1 MIIPQQLEAFRKFA
15 EDISVKAGE
24 ILLSYHDKIRILE
37 YKDRQDVS
45 TNADLASEN
54 FIIEEVFKQYPDHG
68 VLSEERGMI
77 KSRSEFT
84 WVIDPLDGTKE
95 YIRGLPLYDVA
106 IGLECEKEI
115 IASAIYRPAE
125 KYLYS
130 AAKGMGAY
138 LNGNKIHVS
147 LATDIKDAFVYAY
160 LPSCDTDKGICEMQW
175 GKLIKIDM
183 AAYRL
188 RSYADVNTALCWLAQ
203 GGCEAFVNI
212 SDPTQWHDV
221 APGMLIAK
229 EAGALVKDI
238 NSNDLPYMNVQ
249 TIVAAN
255 NQTIF
260 NTILDLTRS

>member
-1 MIIPQQLEAFRKFA
+1 MVIPQQLSTFKKFA

-24 ILLSYHDKIRILE
+24 ILLAYHDKIRILE

-54 FIIEEVFKQYPDHG
+54 FIIEEILKQYPDHG
-68 VLSEERGMI
+68 VLSEERGEI

-84 WVIDPLDGTKE
+84 WVVDPLDGTKE
-95 YIRGLPLYDVA
+95 YIRGLPFFDVA
-106 IGLECEKEI
+106 IGLEYQKEI

-130 AAKGMGAY
+130 AAKGQGAY

-147 LATDIKDAFVYAY
+147 DTTNIRDSFVYAY
-160 LPSCDTDKGICEMQW
+160 LPGCDMDAGTCEMQW

-183 AAYRL
+183 NVYRL
-188 RSYADVNTALCWLAQ
+188 RSYTDVNTALCWVAQ

-212 SDPTQWHDV
+212 SDPTKWHDV

-229 EAGALVKDI
+229 EAGAIVKDI
-238 NSNDLPYMNVQ
+238 AGLDLPYKNVQ

-255 NQTIF
+255 NATIYKSVMELI
-260 NTILDLTRS
+260 T